1 MIAGKLRIVS
11 VLGQAALLLAL
22 SATAARAHHAFV
34 AVFDLSKQR
43 DFKGKVTDVEWLNPH
58 AHFMLD
64 VVEPNG
70 KTVRW
75 EFELGSPNALMQH
88 GWTRYTLKKGDLVI
102 VTADLARDGRN
113 FAHARSVTL
122 AGGARL
128 CDYDRFNSG
137 DWSCTEK

>member
-1 MIAGKLRIVS
+1 MTAGRLRIVS
-11 VLGQAALLLAL
+11 VLGPVVVLLAL

-43 DFKGKVTDVEWLNPH
+43 DFKGRVTDVEWLNPH
-58 AHFMLD
+58 ARFMLD
-64 VVEPNG
+64 VIEPNG

-88 GWTRYTLKKGDLVI
+88 GWTRYTLKKGDMVT

-113 FAHARSVTL
+113 FAHARLVTWP
-122 AGGARL
+122 GGAHL
-128 CDYDRFNSG
+128 CDYDRFNSN
-137 DWSCTEK
+137 DWPCPEK